1 MFNNFMITDYTGE
14 DVTLANFIAVLK
26 GDRDLMKDIGSG
38 KVLSS
43 GPDDDV
49 FIYFADHGAY
59 GIVSFPS
66 TFLDADTL
74 HQTLSWMHS
83 HQRYHE
89 LLFYL
94 ESCESGSMFR
104 DYLSSSSDL
113 SVLAVTAAN
122 STEPSFACFY
132 DEHLKTFIADI
143 FSFSWMEN
151 SEMMNHDSESLLQQ
165 IQYVILQTSNYSHAS
180 VYGSQDIESQTIGLF
195 QGNIELSSDKNIS
208 EQSMIDVVPS
218 YEVELR
224 R

>member
-1 MFNNFMITDYTGE
+1 M
-14 DVTLANFIAVLK
+14 K
-26 GDRDLMKDIGSG
+26 GDKDSVKDIGSG
-38 KVLSS
+38 KVLAS
-43 GPDDDV
+43 GPNDDV

-74 HQTLSWMHS
+74 HQTLEWMHS
-83 HQRYHE
+83 HQRYHQ

-94 ESCESGSMFR
+94 ESCESGSMFV
-104 DYLSSSSDL
+104 DYLSSSDM

-132 DEHLKTFIADI
+132 DDHLKTFTADI
-143 FSFSWMEN
+143 FSFSWMQN

-165 IQYVILQTSNYSHAS
+165 IQFVIQKTSNYSHTS
-180 VYGSQDIESQTIGLF
+180 VYGSQEVESQSIGLF
-195 QGNIELSSDKNIS
+195 QGNIEMSPNKNVSS
-208 EQSMIDVVPS
+208 QSIIDVVPS
-218 YEVELR
+218 HEVELR